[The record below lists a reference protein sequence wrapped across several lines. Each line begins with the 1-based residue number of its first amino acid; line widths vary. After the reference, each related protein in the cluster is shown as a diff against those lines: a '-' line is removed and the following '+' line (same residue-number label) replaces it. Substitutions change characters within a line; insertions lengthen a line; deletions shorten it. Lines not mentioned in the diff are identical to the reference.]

1 MSFVFQM
8 YETTLIV
15 TSLSVVLLL
24 CILLFLPA
32 SSVLQTVGDYMIMFT
47 HLFIIPTIH
56 LATRTSW
63 LAYLVGLTCVLSLLY
78 HFIFIEYNGQVASEN
93 LRISFQR
100 VDMSAQSVLVWLSTI
115 LFIFDDMPNV
125 GLPFLTLVAIIT
137 SVFGDDTILFTDLD
151 TLINGAA
158 ILCTLIFIIY
168 KLIQSN
174 CSLNANFF
182 QEKRVW
188 QFIFTGLGYFVLA
201 FAFYIFAT
209 RISKHY
215 EGEKEIIS
223 YNCLHASWHIC
234 AYMALYFIF
243 KSRVARCYTL
253 LNTVRIK
260 RTQFAMHQE
269 F

>member
-1 MSFVFQM
+1 MSYVFKL

-15 TSLSVVLLL
+15 ISLSVVLLL

-32 SSVLQTVGDYMIMFT
+32 SSGLQTVGDYMIMFT
-47 HLFIIPTIH
+47 HLFILPTIH
-56 LATRTSW
+56 LATRTTW
-63 LAYLVGLTCVLSLLY
+63 LAYLVGLTCVLSLIY
-78 HFIFIEYNGQVASEN
+78 HFVSIEYNGHNASEN
-93 LRISFQR
+93 LKISFQR

-115 LFIFDDMPNV
+115 LFLFDDMPNV
-125 GLPFLTLVAIIT
+125 GLPFLTLVGIIIA
-137 SVFGDDTILFTDLD
+137 VFGDHTIMFTDLD
-151 TLINGAA
+151 TLVNGAA

-174 CSLNANFF
+174 CSLNAVFF

-201 FAFYIFAT
+201 FLFYIFAT

-215 EGEKEIIS
+215 VGEKEIIS

-243 KSRVARCYTL
+243 KSRVERCYTL

-260 RTQFAMHQE
+260 RTQFAMHRE
-269 F
+269 L